1 MNSNSSRVSKIVKP
15 EKPARDTI
23 APSDLT
29 FGLSSCKRCLWIKY
43 WFKVTMP
50 GQFPLVKPLSAA
62 QEEHFQRALMPD
74 LDPNLAPGVI
84 KQWGQWVKSAP
95 IEVDGK
101 VTRWRILGIYDLLA
115 HYEDGS
121 VGIIDCKVSDSE
133 RDNAQ
138 FYAPQLEAYA
148 YALENPDK
156 GKTFPVSTMGLLIW
170 KLAGVAATAD
180 GSYGFG
186 VTQKYQHVTRDQA
199 QFKSLIS
206 NLIAVIEGDLPDS
219 GPDCDTCNYLIKRLD
234 LEG

>member
-1 MNSNSSRVSKIVKP
+1 MSAKIVKP
-15 EKPARDTI
+15 ESPARDTI

-29 FGLSSCKRCLWIKY
+29 FGLSTCKRCLWIKY
-43 WFKVTMP
+43 WFKITMP

-62 QEEHFQRALMPD
+62 QEEHFRRASMPD
-74 LDPNLAPGVI
+74 LDPSLAPGVV

-115 HYEDGS
+115 HYDDGS

-148 YALENPDK
+148 YALENPEK
-156 GKTFPVSTMGLLIW
+156 GKPFPVSSMGLLIW
-170 KLAGVAATAD
+170 KLAGITET
-180 GSYGFG
+180 S
-186 VTQKYQHVTRDQA
+186 VTQQYLHVTRDQA
-199 QFKSLIS
+199 QFNSLIS
-206 NLIAVIEGDLPDS
+206 DLIDVIEGDLPEA
-219 GPDCDTCNYLIKRLD
+219 GPDCDTCNYLIKRLAI
-234 LEG
+234 ESN

>member
-1 MNSNSSRVSKIVKP
+1 MSAKIAKP
-15 EKPARDTI
+15 ESPARDTI

-29 FGLSSCKRCLWIKY
+29 FGLSTCKRCLWIKY
-43 WFKVTMP
+43 WFKITMP

-62 QEEHFQRALMPD
+62 QEEHFRRASMPD
-74 LDPNLAPGVI
+74 LDPSLEPGVV

-115 HYEDGS
+115 HYDDGS

-148 YALENPDK
+148 YALENPEK
-156 GKTFPVSTMGLLIW
+156 GKPFPVSSMGLLIW
-170 KLAGVAATAD
+170 KLAGIAETSD
-180 GSYGFG
+180 GAHGFG
-186 VTQKYQHVTRDQA
+186 VTQHYLHVTRDQA
-199 QFKSLIS
+199 QFNSLIS
-206 NLIAVIEGDLPDS
+206 DLIDVIEGDLPEA
-219 GPDCDTCNYLIKRLD
+219 GPDCDTCNYLVKRLAI
-234 LEG
+234 ESN